1 MRNRLLSLFIFVIIG
16 ALIPLQAQTFDK
28 LWNDVKSMEDKGLPQ
43 SAIKTVNQIFD
54 KALKEKD
61 SPQMLKAYLTR
72 ANLQDAITPD
82 SFVVNLEGM
91 LKWEETAT
99 NPVDKA
105 ILNALLSK
113 AYTNYMYF
121 VTRNTSQAQPVLVGE
136 APANM
141 SEWTSNIFIEKIFK
155 HLRQSLKD
163 KKLLQNT
170 SSLTY
175 EPFVTKGVTSGYWN
189 HDLYSLLASQAFEV
203 LSSLSAVTVGNYPQ
217 TDWTLEKAFQP
228 VDMLVK
234 EKIIPASNYDCS
246 AEVMQIYQS
255 LFSFYLQKNYDD
267 AIILTQLKYY
277 NYAYLQLLAAGNGRG
292 KLSSQCI
299 TVLKGIIQQYGDKP
313 VCAEVYN
320 ELANLYRQNGKLVE
334 TYTVLKEGISRYPN
348 YVRINML
355 KNSLNSLTSP
365 QLNARWEIS
374 VYPEK
379 DFDLRVNY
387 GNLNG
392 ITVRFYRINDAV
404 TGVDLTNGAY
414 NRTGF
419 IKNSTKLAS
428 TKHYALRDYK
438 DYANRDTV
446 ISLKAP
452 REGWYMISIVAD
464 NQPGTSKSQLLYV
477 TKLRAI
483 TRLLTPDKT
492 TELVVVDNE
501 TGHPVPGITV
511 SFYNDKNQLV
521 DSRVTDISG
530 VVHSAVNKKVT
541 SYSLKKG
548 QDRGMGM
555 QWIADVPG
563 DSGSD
568 RKENHLKLFTD
579 RGLYRPGQTVF
590 VKGLAYSLLRDE
602 ANVIAGGDYTLALYD
617 ANGEQLAETK
627 LKTDEFGSF
636 TTQFV
641 LPSVALNGVF
651 TLRSGNTREA
661 LRVEEY
667 KRPTFDI
674 IFQPQKGTFS
684 LGDSVEVQGSVST
697 FSGVPL
703 AGVKAVYTVKRSNL
717 WWWRMRPREEKTID
731 SGELLLNEKGKF
743 DLSFLLQPG
752 ENQRNGDAYYSY
764 TLTVTVTD
772 DAGETQS
779 GETVITAGTKS
790 VILSVDLPENICKE
804 RIPEIKCSAINL
816 DGNKVALQG
825 KYALWQLPDSV
836 NVLQGEFGSGRK
848 IGVSSWNKLA
858 SGRYNLVLTSK
869 DNQGRTVT
877 MEKQFILYSIDDK
890 KLPVETPNWFVQ
902 VDKTFA
908 PGKPAVLLFGS
919 SEKDVYAFLD
929 IYKDSR
935 DFETKIIRLDNSV
948 EKITIPY
955 PEKSDNKTASV
966 EITFV
971 KHGKSYTNSAQIEL
985 PLPSKELT
993 MKWDV
998 FRDKLKPGQSETWT
1012 LSIKKPDGQPADAQ
1026 LLASMYDASLDKISP
1041 FSWNGN
1047 VFYNRSFFRL
1057 YRYVANV
1064 WDIYFYANFKST
1076 YLKYPSFEY
1085 DRMMWLTY
1093 NPYSRYMANT
1103 RMKGVFAGAPLM
1115 SKEETGKAVELSYAN
1130 DMAVVS
1136 NVVFEEEVVTIP
1148 TAGQG
1153 AFDGQNEQ
1161 EVRSNFA
1168 ETAFFYPQLRTNEKG
1183 EVSFEFT
1190 MPQSLTKWKFMGFA
1204 NTKDM
1209 NTGMLEAY
1217 TVTSKEFM
1225 IVPNMPRFV
1234 RVGDDT
1240 SIAASIM
1247 NLSDKDITG
1256 HVTFELFDPVTE
1268 KVVTSQQQP
1277 FAVKAGGTV
1286 AAAFSFVVD
1295 KAYSLL
1301 ACRMVA
1307 DGGMFSDGEQRLLP
1321 VLPDKIQV
1329 TETKAIQVR
1338 GEETRKFSLKDLFN
1352 NESST
1357 ATDRRLTVEF
1367 TGNPAWYAVQALPT
1381 LNNPAND
1388 NAISWAATYYAN
1400 SLASYIM
1407 KSQPRI
1413 KAVFDSWKLQNK
1425 TKETLWSNLQKNQE
1439 LKNILL
1445 QESPW
1450 VMEAKTEAEQ
1460 KERLGILF
1468 DLNTINGNNSAAI
1481 SKLQALQKDGS
1492 WSWYAGMGGSR
1503 YVTQFVLE
1511 SFAKLSQLTG
1521 ETLPDNVQRM
1531 QKSAF
1536 AYLHA
1541 EVLNEYKSTMK
1552 RLKEGGKDTGI
1563 NDMTLDYLYLCA
1575 LASEPVPVANK
1586 QAYAYYLKKVQES
1599 IARQTI
1605 RQKAMSAVI
1614 LEKANNVAAAEGF
1627 IKSIKQY
1634 AVTTDE
1640 MGMYFPS
1647 VSNAYAWS
1655 NLAIPTQTLVI
1666 EAMGLT
1672 GKNAADIENLKLW
1685 LLKQKQTQAWSSP
1698 VATVDAVYALLN
1710 KGTNLLESQGDVR
1723 ITLGNEILETYAPAK
1738 TTVPGLGYI
1747 QKTFAGKEIKSN
1759 MNTLTVEK
1767 RDAGIAWGAVFAQYL
1782 ENMDKVK
1789 SVGGILKV
1797 EKKLYKEEM
1806 VNGRAGLVP
1815 ITENTLLQVGDKVV
1829 ARLTVS
1835 ADADMDFVQLK
1846 DERAACLEP
1855 QNMLSGYRWEG
1866 GLGCYVSVRD
1876 ASTDFFFDT
1885 LRKGTYILTHSF
1897 YVTRAGEY
1905 AGGIATLQSAYAPEF
1920 VAHSASVKV
1929 KVK

>member
-1 MRNRLLSLFIFVIIG
+1 MRTRLLSLLVFVIIG

-54 KALKEKD
+54 KALKEKN

-82 SFVVNLEGM
+82 SFVINLEGIRQ
-91 LKWEETAT
+91 WEATAT
-99 NPVDKA
+99 APVDKA
-105 ILNALLSK
+105 ILNTLLAK
-113 AYTNYMYF
+113 AYANYMYF
-121 VTRNTSQAQPVLVGE
+121 VMRGSRQNQPALVGE
-136 APANM
+136 IPANM
-141 SEWTSNIFIEKIFK
+141 SEWTSNIFIKKIFE
-155 HLRQSLKD
+155 HLRWSLKD
-163 KKLLQNT
+163 KELLQNM
-170 SSLTY
+170 SSLSY
-175 EPFVTKGVTSGYWN
+175 EPFVTSGKTSMYWN
-189 HDLYSLLASQAFEV
+189 HDIYSLLALQALDI
-203 LSSLSAVTVGNYPQ
+203 LSSLPEMSFEYYPQ
-217 TDWTLEKAFQP
+217 SDWSVEKTFQP
-228 VDMLVK
+228 VSLLAK
-234 EKIIPASNYDCS
+234 EKITPASDYDRV
-246 AEVMQIYQS
+246 AETMQIYQS
-255 LFSFYLQKNYDD
+255 LFSFYLQKGYND
-267 AIILTQLKYY
+267 AIVLTQLSYY
-277 NYAYLQLLAAGNGRG
+277 NSVSPQLSNRGNNDIIPQYI
-292 KLSSQCI
+292 S
-299 TVLKGIIQQYGDKP
+299 VLKGMIEQYGNQP
-313 VCAEVYN
+313 VCAEVYAA
-320 ELANLYRQNGKLVE
+320 LANLYRQKRKLVE
-334 TYTVLKEGISRYPN
+334 AYNTLKEGISRYPN
-348 YVRINML
+348 YVRVNML

-404 TGVDLTNGAY
+404 TGADLANGAY

-419 IKNSTKLAS
+419 MKNSTKLVS
-428 TKHYALRDYK
+428 TRHYVLKDYK
-438 DYANRDTV
+438 DYANRDT
-446 ISLKAP
+446 IIPLKAP
-452 REGWYMISIVAD
+452 REGWYMVSIVAD
-464 NQPGTSKSQLLYV
+464 NQPSTSKSQLLYV

-501 TGHPVPGITV
+501 TGHPVSGATV
-511 SFYNDKNQLV
+511 SFYNDKNQLIE
-521 DSRVTDISG
+521 SRVTDVSG

-563 DSGSD
+563 DNGSD
-568 RKENHLKLFTD
+568 RKESHLKLFTD
-579 RGLYRPGQTVF
+579 RGIYRPGQTVF

-602 ANVIAGGDYTLALYD
+602 ANVIVGGDYILALYD

-641 LPSVALNGVF
+641 LPSVTLNGVF
-651 TLRSGNTREA
+651 TLRSGDTMET

-674 IFQPQKGTFS
+674 TFQPQKGTFS
-684 LGDSVEVQGSVST
+684 LGDSVDVQGSVST

-703 AGVKAVYTVKRSNL
+703 TGVKAVYTVKRSSL
-717 WWWRMRPREEKTID
+717 WWWRMLPREERMID
-731 SGELLLNEKGKF
+731 SGELLLNEKGEF

-752 ENQRNGDAYYSY
+752 ETQRNRDAYYSY
-764 TLTVTVTD
+764 TLVVTVTN

-779 GETVITAGTKS
+779 GETTIMAGTKS
-790 VILSVDLPENICKE
+790 VILSVDLPESVCKE
-804 RIPEIKCSAINL
+804 RIPEIKCFATNL

-825 KYALWQLPDSV
+825 QYALWQLPDSV
-836 NVLQGEFGSGRK
+836 NVLQAEFSSGRK
-848 IGVSSWNKLA
+848 IDVSSWNKMA
-858 SGRYNLVLTSK
+858 SGKYNLVFTSK

-877 MEKQFILYSIDDK
+877 VEKQFILYSIDDR
-890 KLPVETPNWFVQ
+890 KLPVETPDWFVQ

-955 PEKSDNKTASV
+955 PEKSDNKTVSV

-998 FRDKLKPGQSETWT
+998 FRDKLKPGQNETWT
-1012 LSIKKPDGQPADAQ
+1012 LSIKNPDGQPADAQ

-1047 VFYNRSFFRL
+1047 VSYNRSFFRL

-1103 RMKGVFAGAPLM
+1103 RMKGVFAGALM
-1115 SKEETGKAVELSYAN
+1115 SKEETGKAVELSITN
-1130 DMAVVS
+1130 DMAVAD
-1136 NVVFEEEVVTIP
+1136 VVFQEEAVSVAP
-1148 TAGQG
+1148 QAAKG
-1153 AFDGQNEQ
+1153 DQNEQ

-1234 RVGDDT
+1234 RVGDDS

-1256 HVTFELFDPVTE
+1256 NVTFELFDPVTE

-1277 FAVKAGGTV
+1277 FAVKAGATV
-1286 AAAFSFVVD
+1286 AATFSFAAD
-1295 KAYSLL
+1295 GAYSLL

-1321 VLPDKIQV
+1321 VLSDKVQV

-1352 NESST
+1352 NQSST

-1460 KERLGILF
+1460 KERLGMLF
-1468 DLNTINGNNSAAI
+1468 DLNTISGNNSVAI

-1511 SFAKLSQLTG
+1511 SFAKLSRLTG

-1536 AYLHA
+1536 VYLHA
-1541 EVLNEYKSTMK
+1541 EVLNEYNSTME

-1575 LASEPVPVANK
+1575 LASEPIPAANK
-1586 QAYAYYLKKVQES
+1586 QAYSYYLKKVQES
-1599 IARQTI
+1599 IAQQTI

-1614 LEKANNVAAAEGF
+1614 LGKANNVAAAEGF
-1627 IKSIKQY
+1627 IKSIKEY

-1666 EAMGLT
+1666 QAMDMT
-1672 GKNAADIENLKLW
+1672 GKNTTDIENLKLW

-1723 ITLGNEILETYAPAK
+1723 ITLGNEVLETYAPAK

-1747 QKTFAGKEIKSN
+1747 QKTFAGKEIKPN

-1767 RDAGIAWGAVFAQYL
+1767 RDAGVAWGAVFTQYL
-1782 ENMDKVK
+1782 ENIDKVK
-1789 SVGGILKV
+1789 SVGGMLKV
-1797 EKKLYKEEM
+1797 EKKLYREEV
-1806 VNGRAGLVP
+1806 VNGKAELVP

-1846 DERAACLEP
+1846 DERAACFEP

-1885 LRKGTYILTHSF
+1885 LHKGTYIVTHSF